1 MSYLLESYRAY
12 FKLLFAVSADY
23 ASAKAYKLFSTPRMK
38 KMKSHEVQILNTAQS
53 GAIFVKNYF
62 VKTYRWK
69 GGSKKALLVHGW
81 EGNAGSLGNFVQP
94 LVDAGYTVISFDGPG
109 HFNSTVK
116 QTNLVHY
123 SNVIAEIVRRENIEV
138 ILAHS
143 FGGAS
148 SVVALHGNN
157 DLQSVKKLVLM
168 GSPNRLINVIDH
180 FASMMKF
187 TKENKRS
194 FINYLNKRF
203 KRDIETVAVETY
215 LQKLT
220 VETLIVHDSLDRVV
234 PYSGAVSV
242 AAHNPNALLFT
253 TEKAGHYKMLWNE
266 TIKNRVAEFVGKA
279 DNGAWEYDKLH
290 LFKRTVNKN

>member
-1 MSYLLESYRAY
+1 L
-12 FKLLFAVSADY
+12 
-23 ASAKAYKLFSTPRMK
+23 
-38 KMKSHEVQILNTAQS
+38 
-53 GAIFVKNYF
+53 
-62 VKTYRWK
+62 
-69 GGSKKALLVHGW
+69 
-81 EGNAGSLGNFVQP
+81 
-94 LVDAGYTVISFDGPG
+94 DAGYTVISFDGPG

-116 QTNLVHY
+116 QTNLVHF

-148 SVVALHGNN
+148 SVVALHGN
-157 DLQSVKKLVLM
+157 DLPSVKKLVLM
-168 GSPNRLINVIDH
+168 GSPNRLINVIDT

-187 TKENKRS
+187 TKENKRD

-215 LQKLT
+215 LQKLS
-220 VETLIVHDSLDRVV
+220 VETLIVHDSLDRIV
-234 PYSGAVSV
+234 PYSAAVSV

-266 TIKNRVAEFVGKA
+266 LIKKRVAEFVGKA

-290 LFKRTVNKN
+290 LFKRAVNKN